1 MANIAQLALKA
12 FEDGWITVNY
22 AGKTAAQKTTYIQ
35 QHYGLKV
42 DAAKEIEA
50 NRIADEAEAETHRL
64 QRRQQAITYLTNHGF
79 VCDDSLIDW
88 QRLYNHPRIFGANWN
103 EQAVYQKSISTG
115 VDYFLN
121 IAYQL
126 WQEYIQNR

>member
-1 MANIAQLALKA
+1 MATIAQDALKT
-12 FEDGWITVNY
+12 FEDGWLTTDW
-22 AGKTAAQKTTYIQ
+22 AAKTSAQKQTFVA
-35 QHYGLKV
+35 QHYGLRIA
-42 DAAKEIEA
+42 AAKEIDA
-50 NRIADEAEAETHRL
+50 NRIEDEAEAETQRL
-64 QRRQQAITYLTNHGF
+64 LRRQQAITYLQNHGF
-79 VCDDSLIDW
+79 ACDNSLADW